1 MKFRAFSLVAS
12 TAIGLAACSGSSMFG
27 QQSTPPATQAAAAA
41 SPAVPQTAMSSDMIR
56 DIQRSLGAKGYA
68 VGAVDG
74 VYGEGT
80 QSALQHFQRDQNL
93 RASGQ
98 IDSQTLAALGLTGQT
113 TATAAPA
120 PASNQSQYTPAMRRG
135 GQTSMSEA
143 APARIASAGKQKV
156 SPDMVR
162 DIQQGLQDR
171 GYKIGRVDGIWGRHT
186 RLALLK
192 FQKDQKLSAT
202 GRIDERTL
210 AALNIGKGNQQ
221 TGQLPENQ

>member
-1 MKFRAFSLVAS
+1 
-12 TAIGLAACSGSSMFG
+12 
-27 QQSTPPATQAAAAA
+27 
-41 SPAVPQTAMSSDMIR
+41 
-56 DIQRSLGAKGYA
+56 
-68 VGAVDG
+68 
-74 VYGEGT
+74 
-80 QSALQHFQRDQNL
+80 
-93 RASGQ
+93 
-98 IDSQTLAALGLTGQT
+98 
-113 TATAAPA
+113 
-120 PASNQSQYTPAMRRG
+120 
-135 GQTSMSEA
+135 
-143 APARIASAGKQKV
+143 
-156 SPDMVR
+156 MVR